1 MSPSASS
8 HRSVEPP
15 ADPASEVFA
24 ADALRY
30 LDSLYSTALRMTRS
44 PQDAEDL
51 VQETFLRAYRSWDR
65 FEPGTNL
72 RAWLFRILRNAFI
85 NDYRRRQASPREV
98 DRLLSEADLE
108 ILAEAHSTEPASDPE
123 SRMIEGT
130 LDADVQKTLE
140 SLPPEFRIVVVLSD
154 IEGFRYREIATILGI
169 PVGTVM
175 SRLYRGR
182 RALEASLLA
191 FGRRRNYLGPDER
204 KRRRGGDAEARE

>member
-1 MSPSASS
+1 MAPSPDP
-8 HRSVEPP
+8 HLTLEPNP
-15 ADPASEVFA
+15 DPGGEAFA

-98 DRLLSEADLE
+98 DRPLSESDLE
-108 ILAEAHSTEPASDPE
+108 ILADARSTEPASDPE
-123 SRMIEGT
+123 SRMIEST
-130 LDADVQKTLE
+130 LDADVRKTLE

-204 KRRRGGDAEARE
+204 KRRRGRAGEGRE